1 MWQVFWVFAVL
12 LVLIFTGLPVYLALL
27 LTSVVFMVG
36 MDLPLNLLV
45 IKMFGGV
52 NSFSL
57 MAIPFFIIAG
67 NIMAKADITDKIID
81 LSDSLVG
88 QFKGGLGHVNILASM
103 FFGGIQGS
111 GIADASAIG
120 GMLIPAMEKQG
131 YDKDYAVAVT
141 AGSSMLSPIIPP
153 SIAMI
158 LYSYYTE
165 IPVSR
170 LFLGGIVP
178 GVMIALL
185 QMGVNRFMYSKR
197 KYQIPT
203 HAFSLKKLFV
213 SFTRSLGALMMP
225 IIIIVGIVT
234 GIVTATEAG
243 VIAIGY
249 GLIYGFWI
257 SKKLKIKDMPEILI
271 SSGHTTAIVMITIAA
286 AAALSNVL
294 VRMRFQNEV
303 MSFVVNTIGS
313 PVAGTL
319 FLMVVIFILGM
330 FLDPT
335 VLIAMLAPTVLAIG
349 NAFGFD
355 AIHYGVVMVI
365 LMQVGAI
372 TPPVGSFLFVSCGVA
387 NLPIEKAVKPL
398 LPFIASVMVVIVIS
412 FFVPLLVTFLP
423 TSLT

>member
-213 SFTRSLGALMMP
+213 SFTRSLGALLMP

-257 SKKLKIKDMPEILI
+257 SKKLRLKDMPEILI

-303 MSFVVNTIGS
+303 MSFVVTTIGNPIS
-313 PVAGTL
+313 GTL

-349 NAFGFD
+349 NSFGFD

>member
-257 SKKLKIKDMPEILI
+257 SKKLRLKDMPEILI

-303 MSFVVNTIGS
+303 MSFVVTTIGNPIS
-313 PVAGTL
+313 GTL

-387 NLPIEKAVKPL
+387 NLPIDKAVKPL
-398 LPFIASVMVVIVIS
+398 IPFIGTVLVVILLS
-412 FFVPLLVTFLP
+412 FFIPSIVTVLP
-423 TSLT
+423 KMIV

>member
-303 MSFVVNTIGS
+303 MSFVVTTIGNPIS
-313 PVAGTL
+313 GTL

>member
-27 LTSVVFMVG
+27 LTSVAFMIG
-36 MDLPLNLLV
+36 MDLPLNLIV

-170 LFLGGIVP
+170 LFLGGVLP
-178 GVMIALL
+178 GVLIALL
-185 QMGVNRFMYSKR
+185 QMGVNRYVYAKR
-197 KYQIPT
+197 KYNIPT
-203 HAFSLKKLFV
+203 RAFSLKKLIH
-213 SFTRSLGALMMP
+213 SLYGSIGALLMP

-243 VIAIGY
+243 VIAIAY
-249 GLIYGFWI
+249 GLIYGFII
-257 SKKLKIKDMPEILI
+257 SKKLNMKDLPDILI
-271 SSGHTTAIVMITIAA
+271 SSAHTTAIVMITIAS

-303 MSFVVNTIGS
+303 LNFVVNTIGS
-313 PVAGTL
+313 PMTGTM

-372 TPPVGSFLFVSCGVA
+372 TPPVGSFLFVACGVA
-387 NLPIEKAVKPL
+387 NLPIDKAVKPL
-398 LPFIASVMVVIVIS
+398 IPFIVTVLVVVLLS
-412 FFVPLLVTFLP
+412 FFIPPIVTLLPKMIV
-423 TSLT
+423 

>member
-27 LTSVVFMVG
+27 LTSVAFMIG
-36 MDLPLNLLV
+36 MDLPLNLIV

-170 LFLGGIVP
+170 LFLGGVLP
-178 GVMIALL
+178 GILIALL

-203 HAFSLKKLFV
+203 HAFSLKKLVV
-213 SFTRSLGALMMP
+213 SFARSLGALMMP

-243 VIAIGY
+243 VIAIAY
-249 GLIYGFWI
+249 GLIYGFGI
-257 SKKLKIKDMPEILI
+257 SKKLKFKDMPEILI

-303 MSFVVNTIGS
+303 LNFVVNTIGS
-313 PVAGTL
+313 PVSGTL

-372 TPPVGSFLFVSCGVA
+372 TPPVGSFLFVACGVA
-387 NLPIEKAVKPL
+387 DLPIDKAVKPL
-398 LPFIASVMVVIVIS
+398 IPFIVTVLAVVLLS
-412 FFVPLLVTFLP
+412 FFIPPIVTLLPKMIV
-423 TSLT
+423 

>member
-1 MWQVFWVFAVL
+1 MWQVFWVFVVL
-12 LVLIFTGLPVYLALL
+12 LVLIFTGLPVYVALL
-27 LTSVVFMVG
+27 LTSVLFMVG
-36 MDLPLNLLV
+36 MDLPLNLVV

-158 LYSYYTE
+158 LYSYYTD
-165 IPVSR
+165 IPVSG
-170 LFLGGIVP
+170 LFLGGIIP

-185 QMGVNRFMYSKR
+185 QMGVNRYVYAKR
-197 KYQIPT
+197 KYNIPT
-203 HAFSLKKLFV
+203 RPFSLKKLIH
-213 SFTRSLGALMMP
+213 SLYGSLGALLMP
-225 IIIIVGIVT
+225 IIIIVGIVS

-243 VIAIGY
+243 VIAIAY
-249 GLIYGFWI
+249 GVVYGFLI
-257 SKKLKIKDMPEILI
+257 SRKLKLKDLPEILI
-271 SSGHTTAIVMITIAA
+271 SSAHTTAIVLITIAA

-294 VRMRFQNEV
+294 VRMRFQSEV
-303 MSFVVNTIGS
+303 LSFVVNTISS

-319 FLMVVIFILGM
+319 FLIAVIFVLGM

-349 NAFGFD
+349 NAFGFG

-365 LMQVGAI
+365 MMQVGAI
-372 TPPVGSFLFVSCGVA
+372 TPPVGSFLFVACGVG

-398 LPFIASVMVVIVIS
+398 IPFIATVLIVILLS
-412 FFVPLLVTFLP
+412 FFIPGLVTFLP
-423 TSLT
+423 SIWT

>member
-178 GVMIALL
+178 GVLIALL

-303 MSFVVNTIGS
+303 MSFVVTTIGNPIS
-313 PVAGTL
+313 GTL

-387 NLPIEKAVKPL
+387 NLPIDKAVKPL
-398 LPFIASVMVVIVIS
+398 IPFIGTVLVVILLS
-412 FFVPLLVTFLP
+412 FFIPSIVTILP
-423 TSLT
+423 KMII

>member
-178 GVMIALL
+178 GVLIALL

-213 SFTRSLGALMMP
+213 SFTRSLGALLMP

-303 MSFVVNTIGS
+303 MSFVVTTIGNPIS
-313 PVAGTL
+313 GTL

-387 NLPIEKAVKPL
+387 NLPIDKAVKPL
-398 LPFIASVMVVIVIS
+398 IPFIGTVLVVILLS
-412 FFVPLLVTFLP
+412 FFIPPIVTLLP
-423 TSLT
+423 KMII

>member
-178 GVMIALL
+178 GVLIALL

-213 SFTRSLGALMMP
+213 SFTRSLGALLMP

-257 SKKLKIKDMPEILI
+257 SKKLRLKDMPEILI

-303 MSFVVNTIGS
+303 MSFVVTTIGNPIS
-313 PVAGTL
+313 GTL

-349 NAFGFD
+349 NSFGFD

>member
-178 GVMIALL
+178 GVLIALL

-257 SKKLKIKDMPEILI
+257 SKKLRLKDMPEILI
-271 SSGHTTAIVMITIAA
+271 SSGHTTAILMITIAA

-303 MSFVVNTIGS
+303 MSFVVTTIGNPIS
-313 PVAGTL
+313 GTL

-349 NAFGFD
+349 NSFGFD

>member
-12 LVLIFTGLPVYLALL
+12 LVLIFTGLPVYLSLL
-27 LTSVVFMVG
+27 LTSVLFMVG
-36 MDLPLNLLV
+36 MDLPLNLVV

-170 LFLGGIVP
+170 LFLGGIIP
-178 GVMIALL
+178 GVLIALL
-185 QMGVNRFMYSKR
+185 QMGVNRYMYAKR

-203 HAFSLKKLFV
+203 HAFSLKKLLV

-243 VIAIGY
+243 VIAIAY
-249 GLIYGFWI
+249 GLLYGFVI

-303 MSFVVNTIGS
+303 LNFVVNTIGS
-313 PVAGTL
+313 PISGTL

-372 TPPVGSFLFVSCGVA
+372 TPPVGSFLFVACGVA
-387 NLPIEKAVKPL
+387 NLPIDKAVKPL
-398 LPFIASVMVVIVIS
+398 IPFIASVMVVIVIS
-412 FFVPLLVTFLP
+412 FFIPPLVTLLP
-423 TSLT
+423 STLT

>member
-178 GVMIALL
+178 GVLIALL
-185 QMGVNRFMYSKR
+185 QMGVNRYVYAKR
-197 KYQIPT
+197 KYNIPT
-203 HAFSLKKLFV
+203 RPFSLK
-213 SFTRSLGALMMP
+213 
-225 IIIIVGIVT
+225 
-234 GIVTATEAG
+234 
-243 VIAIGY
+243 
-249 GLIYGFWI
+249 
-257 SKKLKIKDMPEILI
+257 
-271 SSGHTTAIVMITIAA
+271 
-286 AAALSNVL
+286 N
-294 VRMRFQNEV
+294 
-303 MSFVVNTIGS
+303 
-313 PVAGTL
+313 
-319 FLMVVIFILGM
+319 
-330 FLDPT
+330 
-335 VLIAMLAPTVLAIG
+335 
-349 NAFGFD
+349 
-355 AIHYGVVMVI
+355 
-365 LMQVGAI
+365 
-372 TPPVGSFLFVSCGVA
+372 
-387 NLPIEKAVKPL
+387 
-398 LPFIASVMVVIVIS
+398 
-412 FFVPLLVTFLP
+412 
-423 TSLT
+423 

>member
-1 MWQVFWVFAVL
+1 MWQVFGIFAIL
-12 LVLIFTGLPVYLALL
+12 LILIFTGLPVYLALL
-27 LTSVVFMVG
+27 LTSIVFMLG
-36 MDLPLNLLV
+36 MDLPLNLIV

-67 NIMAKADITDKIID
+67 NIMTKADITYKIID
-81 LSDSLVG
+81 LSDSIVG

-131 YDKDYAVAVT
+131 YEKDYAVAIT

-165 IPVSR
+165 IPVSS
-170 LFLGGIVP
+170 LFLGGVIP
-178 GVMIALL
+178 GVLIALL
-185 QMGVNRFMYSKR
+185 QMGVNRFMYARR
-197 KYQIPT
+197 KYEIPT
-203 HAFSLKKLFV
+203 HAFSMKKLAV
-213 SFTRSLGALMMP
+213 SFSRSLGALMMP

-243 VIAIGY
+243 VIAIAY
-249 GLIYGFWI
+249 GLIYGFLI
-257 SKKLKIKDMPEILI
+257 SKKLKLADLPEILL
-271 SSGHTTAIVMITIAA
+271 SSGHTTAIVMITIAS

-303 MSFVVNTIGS
+303 LSFVVNTIGN
-313 PVAGTL
+313 PVSGTL

-335 VLIAMLAPTVLAIG
+335 VLIAMLASTILAVG
-349 NAFGFD
+349 GAFDFNP
-355 AIHYGVVMVI
+355 IHYGVVMVI

-387 NLPIEKAVKPL
+387 NLPIEKAAKPL
-398 LPFIASVMVVIVIS
+398 LPFIAMVLLIVLVS
-412 FFVPLLVTFLP
+412 FFMPPLVTWLP
-423 TSLT
+423 SVLA

>member
-12 LVLIFTGLPVYLALL
+12 LVLIFTGLPVYLSLL
-27 LTSVVFMVG
+27 LTSVLFMVG
-36 MDLPLNLLV
+36 MDLPLNLVV

-170 LFLGGIVP
+170 LFLGGVLP
-178 GVMIALL
+178 GVLIALL
-185 QMGVNRFMYSKR
+185 QMGVNRYVYAKR
-197 KYQIPT
+197 KYNIPT
-203 HAFSLKKLFV
+203 KSFSLKKLIH
-213 SFTRSLGALMMP
+213 SLYGSIGALLMP

-243 VIAIGY
+243 VIAIAY
-249 GLIYGFWI
+249 GLLYGFVI

-303 MSFVVNTIGS
+303 LNFVVNTIGS
-313 PVAGTL
+313 PISGTL
-319 FLMVVIFILGM
+319 FLMVVIFVLGM

-372 TPPVGSFLFVSCGVA
+372 TPPVGSFLFVACGVA
-387 NLPIEKAVKPL
+387 NLPIDKAVKPL
-398 LPFIASVMVVIVIS
+398 IPFIATVLIVVLLS
-412 FFVPLLVTFLP
+412 FFIPPIVTLLPKLIV
-423 TSLT
+423 

>member
-1 MWQVFWVFAVL
+1 MWQVFWIFAIL
-12 LVLIFTGLPVYLALL
+12 LALIFTGLPVYIALL
-27 LTSVVFMVG
+27 LTSIVFMVG
-36 MDLPLNLLV
+36 MDLPLNLIV

-81 LSDSLVG
+81 LSDSIVG

-131 YDKDYAVAVT
+131 YEKDYAVAVT

-170 LFLGGIVP
+170 LFLGGIIP
-178 GVMIALL
+178 GALIALL
-185 QMGVNRFMYSKR
+185 QMGVNRFMYAR
-197 KYQIPT
+197 RRYDIPT
-203 HAFSLKKLFV
+203 HAFSMKKLVV
-213 SFTRSLGALMMP
+213 SFSRSLGALMMP

-243 VIAIGY
+243 VIAIAY
-249 GLIYGFWI
+249 GLIYGFLI
-257 SKKLKIKDMPEILI
+257 SKKLKLADMPEILL
-271 SSGHTTAIVMITIAA
+271 SSGHTTAIVMITIAS

-303 MSFVVNTIGS
+303 LSFVVNTIGD
-313 PVAGTL
+313 PVSGTL

-335 VLIAMLAPTVLAIG
+335 VLIAMLAPTILAVG
-349 NAFGFD
+349 SAFSFD
-355 AIHYGVVMVI
+355 PIHYGVVMVI

-387 NLPIEKAVKPL
+387 NLPIEKVVKPL
-398 LPFIASVMVVIVIS
+398 LPFIASVMLIILVS
-412 FFVPLLVTFLP
+412 FFIPPLVTWLP
-423 TSLT
+423 TILT

>member
-12 LVLIFTGLPVYLALL
+12 LVLIFTGLPVYLSLL
-27 LTSVVFMVG
+27 LTSVLFMVG
-36 MDLPLNLLV
+36 MDLPLNLVV

-170 LFLGGIVP
+170 LFLGGVLP
-178 GVMIALL
+178 GVLIALL
-185 QMGVNRFMYSKR
+185 QMGVNRYVYAKR
-197 KYQIPT
+197 KYNIPT
-203 HAFSLKKLFV
+203 KSFSLKKLIH
-213 SFTRSLGALMMP
+213 SLYGSIGALLMP

-243 VIAIGY
+243 VIAIAY
-249 GLIYGFWI
+249 GLLYGFVI
-257 SKKLKIKDMPEILI
+257 SKKLKFKDLPEILI
-271 SSGHTTAIVMITIAA
+271 SSAHTTAIVMITIAA

-303 MSFVVNTIGS
+303 LSFVVSTIGN
-313 PVAGTL
+313 PITGTI

-372 TPPVGSFLFVSCGVA
+372 TPPVGSFLFVACGVA
-387 NLPIEKAVKPL
+387 NLPIDKAVKPL
-398 LPFIASVMVVIVIS
+398 IPFIATVLIVVLLS
-412 FFVPLLVTFLP
+412 FFIPPIVTLLPKLIV
-423 TSLT
+423 

>member
-178 GVMIALL
+178 GVLIALL
-185 QMGVNRFMYSKR
+185 QMGVNRYVYAKR
-197 KYQIPT
+197 KYNIPT
-203 HAFSLKKLFV
+203 RPFSLKKLIH
-213 SFTRSLGALMMP
+213 SLYGSIGALLMP

-257 SKKLKIKDMPEILI
+257 SKKLKLKDMPEILI

-303 MSFVVNTIGS
+303 MSFVVTTIGNPIS
-313 PVAGTL
+313 GTL

-387 NLPIEKAVKPL
+387 NLPIDKAVKPL
-398 LPFIASVMVVIVIS
+398 IPFIGTVLVVILLS
-412 FFVPLLVTFLP
+412 FFIPPIVTLLP
-423 TSLT
+423 KMII

>member
-27 LTSVVFMVG
+27 LTSVAFMIG
-36 MDLPLNLLV
+36 MDLPLNLIV

-170 LFLGGIVP
+170 LFLGGVLP
-178 GVMIALL
+178 GILIALL

-203 HAFSLKKLFV
+203 HAFSLKKLVV
-213 SFTRSLGALMMP
+213 SFARSLGALMMP

-243 VIAIGY
+243 VIAIAY
-249 GLIYGFWI
+249 GLIYGFGI
-257 SKKLKIKDMPEILI
+257 SKKLKFKDMPEILI

-303 MSFVVNTIGS
+303 LNFVVNTIGNPAS
-313 PVAGTL
+313 GTL

-372 TPPVGSFLFVSCGVA
+372 TPPVGSFLFVACGVA
-387 NLPIEKAVKPL
+387 DLPIDKAVKPL
-398 LPFIASVMVVIVIS
+398 IPFIVTVLVVVLLS
-412 FFVPLLVTFLP
+412 FFIPPIVTLLPKMIV
-423 TSLT
+423 

>member
-286 AAALSNVL
+286 AAVLSNVL

-303 MSFVVNTIGS
+303 MSFVVTTIGNPIS
-313 PVAGTL
+313 GTL

-387 NLPIEKAVKPL
+387 NLPIDKAVKPL
-398 LPFIASVMVVIVIS
+398 IPFIGTVLVVILLS
-412 FFVPLLVTFLP
+412 FFIPSIVTMLP
-423 TSLT
+423 KIII

>member
-178 GVMIALL
+178 GVLIALL

-303 MSFVVNTIGS
+303 MSFVVTTIGNPIS
-313 PVAGTL
+313 GTL

>member
-178 GVMIALL
+178 GVLIALL

-303 MSFVVNTIGS
+303 MSFVVTTIGNPIS
-313 PVAGTL
+313 GTL

-349 NAFGFD
+349 NSFGFD

-387 NLPIEKAVKPL
+387 NLPIDKAVKPL
-398 LPFIASVMVVIVIS
+398 IPFIGTVLVVILLS
-412 FFVPLLVTFLP
+412 FFIPPIVTLLP
-423 TSLT
+423 KMII

>member
-178 GVMIALL
+178 GVLIALL

-257 SKKLKIKDMPEILI
+257 SKKLRLKDMPEILI

-303 MSFVVNTIGS
+303 MSFVVTTIGNPIS
-313 PVAGTL
+313 GTL

>member
-303 MSFVVNTIGS
+303 MSFVVTTIGNPIS
-313 PVAGTL
+313 GTL

-349 NAFGFD
+349 NSFGFD